1 MEKMC
6 DKNCITL
13 DGRLD
18 EAVWETAEAHTGFK
32 TLGKSG
38 GKLVGAQTIFKILPC
53 EDRIYVG
60 VKCLE
65 PNEMDKVLERLNSGG
80 PFTSSSVELYFSP
93 SGSNYEY
100 YQFIITIR
108 GDTYTQYYS
117 EGGNIR
123 PDKYAPDWNRAVYIG
138 EDYWS
143 CEVEIPLTAFYW
155 TGSALWSTKWLMNI
169 TRSRNVSESDDP
181 KYSTWSPLQFNFLE
195 PVNFLSLDGFP
206 QRPMCDEVRITE
218 AAVELTDETVDGYCG
233 TMTVKTNNAVA
244 GTFAFSSSH
253 AETKTVT
260 LEAGSNEF
268 TVPCIYQEMGRART
282 MLSLTRLSDGK
293 VFKRYYPVLVEFE
306 PIKFRLTLPEYRSN
320 FYPGQDYSKIA
331 GTVKAAKPVTLKLEG
346 PGIETQVLTPGAG
359 GSFQFD
365 TPNFE
370 IGEAWLTATIDG
382 YTAKQK
388 IRRLAPSGHRMSW
401 ISAGNLV
408 VDGKPVLRRDMYAR
422 TYRIGTAFQRKYD
435 ADDLH
440 ETWFGSQKGGLE
452 PRILMPKSEQP
463 GGEAT
468 KDGKPSEEMMALVD
482 EVLEANKDQD
492 FTYYYLSDEPE
503 CRGLSP
509 VYFKHLYKYIA
520 DKDPYHVILIASR
533 SADSN
538 VEFADWFEAHPYI
551 NVVIRA
557 DGKRVYE
564 RPLNTLG
571 SYIDK
576 ITKLNRPDKCIG
588 FLPTC
593 FAYKWETLAADYPN
607 LAEVVAHTWAAMIHG
622 GKTLW
627 PYAGHDMNDRPSL
640 YEGMR
645 YIFTS
650 FEALE
655 SLVLHGKRTTLART
669 ADYESV
675 LYDNGDEKLF
685 VLVNFTQEPQ
695 TVTLDG
701 LTGQWHEFRGSRTFT
716 GNTFDLAPLETVIG
730 TNVVKDAGLPT
741 YAETAAVVDE
751 MEYAR
756 THTGSLLFERA
767 ADIAVTHKG
776 TVHTIFYKLFDG
788 VKDNLACNIT
798 DNPESFIELDLTK
811 VKPTFTKVTV
821 NGYCIEKAQLKLRV
835 NGELVMPA
843 VTGTKTAEYEKTFLL
858 AEAVSPDALRFEFG
872 GQQGELYEIAV
883 F

>member
-1 MEKMC
+1 MERKKH
-6 DKNCITL
+6 DSCITL

-18 EAVWETAEAHTGFK
+18 EAVWETAQAHTGFR

-65 PNEMDKVLERLNSGG
+65 PNEMDQVMERLYLGG

-93 SGSNYEY
+93 SGSSYEY
-100 YQFIITIR
+100 YQFIVTIR

-155 TGSALWSTKWLMNI
+155 TSSDLWNTKWLMNV

-195 PVNFLSLDGFP
+195 PANFQSLDGFP
-206 QRPMCDEVRITE
+206 QRPVRDELRIMEATVVLTE
-218 AAVELTDETVDGYCG
+218 ETAEGYCG
-233 TMTVKTNNAVA
+233 TMTVKTDNAVA
-244 GTFAFSSSH
+244 DTFEFSSSH
-253 AETKTVT
+253 GETKTVV
-260 LEAGSNEF
+260 LQAGNNEF
-268 TVPCIYQEMGRART
+268 TVPCVYREMGRTRT

-293 VFKRYYPVLVEFE
+293 VFKRFYPVLVEFE
-306 PIKFRLTLPEYRSN
+306 PIKFRFTLPEYRSN
-320 FYPGQDYSKIA
+320 FYPGQDYSKIV
-331 GTVKAAKPVTLKLEG
+331 GKVITAKPVTLKLEG
-346 PGIETQVLTPGAG
+346 PGIETQVCTPEAD
-359 GSFQFD
+359 GSFRFD
-365 TPNFE
+365 TPDFE

-382 YTAKQK
+382 YTTRKK
-388 IRRLAPSGHRMSW
+388 IRRLAPSNHRMSW
-401 ISAGNLV
+401 ISGGNLV
-408 VDGKPVLRRDMYAR
+408 VDGKSVLRRDMYAR
-422 TYRIGTAFQRKYD
+422 TYRVGTAFQRKYD

-440 ETWFGSQKGGLE
+440 ETWFGSQNGGLE

-468 KDGKPSEEMMALVD
+468 RDGKPSEEMMALID
-482 EVLEANKDQD
+482 KVLEDNKDRD

-509 VYFKHLYKYIA
+509 VYFKHLYNYIA

-533 SADSN
+533 SADAN

-551 NVVIRA
+551 NVVIRE

-571 SYIDK
+571 RYIDK

-593 FAYKWETLAADYPN
+593 FAYKWETLASEYPN

-627 PYAGHDMNDRPSL
+627 PYAGHDMNDRASL

-655 SLVLHGKRTTLART
+655 SLVLHGKRTTLVRT
-669 ADYESV
+669 TDYESV
-675 LYDNGDEKLF
+675 FYDNGDEKMF

-695 TVTLDG
+695 TVTLNG
-701 LTGQWHEFRGSRTFT
+701 LEGAWHEFRGSRTFT

-730 TNVVKDAGLPT
+730 TNVIKDTGLPT
-741 YAETAAVVDE
+741 YRETAAIVDE

-756 THTGSLLFERA
+756 THTGSLLFDRA
-767 ADIAVTHKG
+767 ADISVTHKG

-798 DNPESFIELDLTK
+798 DDPESFVELDLTK
-811 VKPTFTKVTV
+811 VQPVFTKVKV
-821 NGYCIEKAQLKLRV
+821 NGYCIENAQLKLRV
-835 NGELVMPA
+835 NGELVTPEVSA
-843 VTGTKTAEYEKTFLL
+843 TETAEYEKTFVLK
-858 AEAVSPDALRFEFG
+858 ETVSPDALRLEFNG
-872 GQQGELYEIAV
+872 NKGELYEIGV